1 MPSLKEHISSKGS
14 IAKVCRAKLQCSPL
28 LDPPLQVRQVEDGRQ
43 TIARVV
49 CLSIFLVPNSKSQ
62 IPSQQKE
69 SVFRLG
75 IWDFGLCPW
84 DFILL
89 PMNIGI
95 TVYPTYGG
103 SGIVGSELG
112 KELAARGH
120 TVHFIASALPTRL
133 TELNERV
140 RFHEVE
146 MMSYPLFEHQPYT
159 LALATKM
166 STVAESENLDLL
178 HVHYAVPHSIS
189 AILARES
196 LKPARR
202 LPVITTLH
210 GTDITLVG
218 ADRSY
223 LPITRYGIAQSDGVT
238 AISHYL
244 KRETVETFHFDRI
257 EVIPNFICASDYRRR
272 PDPTLRAQLAP
283 GGEPLLVH
291 VSNFRPVK
299 RPVDCV
305 EILSRVRLRGIAA
318 RLVMVGDGPE
328 RINVEH
334 RARCL
339 KVLDYCS
346 FVGKQPNIV
355 DYLSIADVLLLPS
368 EQESFGL
375 AALEAMACEVPV
387 IASRVGGIPEVV
399 TDGETGCLSEM
410 GDVEKMSEDAALL
423 LKDES
428 LRREM
433 GGRARSSAVSRYSTD
448 LVIPQYVN
456 FYERTLA
463 G

>member
-1 MPSLKEHISSKGS
+1 
-14 IAKVCRAKLQCSPL
+14 
-28 LDPPLQVRQVEDGRQ
+28 
-43 TIARVV
+43 
-49 CLSIFLVPNSKSQ
+49 
-62 IPSQQKE
+62 
-69 SVFRLG
+69 
-75 IWDFGLCPW
+75 
-84 DFILL
+84 
-89 PMNIGI
+89 MNIGI

-112 KELAARGH
+112 KELAERGH

-133 TELNERV
+133 TELSDRV

-166 STVAESENLDLL
+166 ATVAEEENLDLL
-178 HVHYAVPHSIS
+178 HVHYAIPHSIS

-196 LKPARR
+196 LKPQRR

-244 KRETVETFHFDRI
+244 KDATKEIFHFNDI
-257 EVIPNFICASDYRRR
+257 EVIPNFICQTDYQRHPVDELRR
-272 PDPTLRAQLAP
+272 TLAP
-283 GGEPLLVH
+283 GGESLLVH

-299 RPVDCV
+299 RPVDCI
-305 EILSRVRLRGIAA
+305 EIFSRVLQRGIKA
-318 RLVMVGDGPE
+318 RLVMVGDGSE
-328 RINVEH
+328 RTNVEH

-339 KVLDYCS
+339 GISDKCS
-346 FVGKQPNIV
+346 FVGKQPKIV
-355 DYLSIADVLLLPS
+355 DYLSASDVLLLPS

-399 TDGETGCLSEM
+399 EDGETGFLSAV
-410 GDVEKMSEDAALL
+410 GDVDKMAADAARLL
-423 LKDES
+423 TDPD
-428 LRREM
+428 LRMAM
-433 GGRARSSAVSRYSTD
+433 GQRARNSAVSRYRTD
-448 LVIPQYVN
+448 IVIPKYID
-456 FYERTLA
+456 FYQRVLNNK
-463 G
+463 

>member
-1 MPSLKEHISSKGS
+1 
-14 IAKVCRAKLQCSPL
+14 
-28 LDPPLQVRQVEDGRQ
+28 
-43 TIARVV
+43 
-49 CLSIFLVPNSKSQ
+49 
-62 IPSQQKE
+62 
-69 SVFRLG
+69 
-75 IWDFGLCPW
+75 
-84 DFILL
+84 
-89 PMNIGI
+89 MNIGI

-120 TVHFIASALPTRL
+120 TVHFISSALPTRL

-166 STVAESENLDLL
+166 ATVAETENLDLV
-178 HVHYAVPHSIS
+178 HVHYAIPHSIS

-196 LKPARR
+196 LKPHRR

-223 LPITRYGIAQSDGVT
+223 LPITRYGLEQSDGVT

-244 KRETVETFHFDRI
+244 KKATIEAFQFDRI
-257 EVIPNFICASDYRRR
+257 EVIPNFVCPSEYKPKVDC
-272 PDPTLRAQLAP
+272 DLRQALSPNDAP
-283 GGEPLLVH
+283 IMVH

-305 EILSRVRLRGIAA
+305 EILARVLKKTEA
-318 RLVMVGDGPE
+318 RLVMVGDGSE
-328 RINVEH
+328 RTNAAH

-339 KVLDYCS
+339 AISEHCV
-346 FVGKQPNIV
+346 FVGKQPRIV
-355 DYLSIADVLLLPS
+355 DYLCAADILLLPS

-375 AALEAMACEVPV
+375 AALEAMAVEVPV
-387 IASRVGGIPEVV
+387 IASRVGGVPEVV
-399 TDGETGCLSEM
+399 DDGETGFLSAV
-410 GDVEKMSEDAALL
+410 GDVDKMAEDAVRLL
-423 LKDES
+423 TDAKF
-428 LRREM
+428 RREM
-433 GGRARSSAVSRYSTD
+433 GKRARTSAITRYSTD
-448 LVIPQYVN
+448 KIIPRYIE
-456 FYERTLA
+456 FYERVL

>member
-1 MPSLKEHISSKGS
+1 
-14 IAKVCRAKLQCSPL
+14 
-28 LDPPLQVRQVEDGRQ
+28 
-43 TIARVV
+43 
-49 CLSIFLVPNSKSQ
+49 
-62 IPSQQKE
+62 
-69 SVFRLG
+69 
-75 IWDFGLCPW
+75 
-84 DFILL
+84 
-89 PMNIGI
+89 MNIGI

-112 KELAARGH
+112 KELAERGH
-120 TVHFIASALPTRL
+120 TVHFISSALPTRL
-133 TELNERV
+133 TQLSERV

-166 STVAESENLDLL
+166 ADVAETENLDLL
-178 HVHYAVPHSIS
+178 HVHYAIPHSIS

-196 LKPARR
+196 LKPHRT

-238 AISHYL
+238 AVSHYL
-244 KRETVETFHFDRI
+244 KRVTAETFQFEHI
-257 EVIPNFICASDYRRR
+257 AVIPNFICASDYSRKPREE
-272 PDPTLRAQLAP
+272 LRDELSP
-283 GGEPLLVH
+283 NGEPLLVH

-305 EILSRVRLRGIAA
+305 EILARVRGRGVNA
-318 RLVMVGDGPE
+318 RLVMVGDGSE
-328 RINVEH
+328 RSQAEH

-339 KVLDYCS
+339 KVERHCS
-346 FVGKQPNIV
+346 FVGKQPRIT
-355 DYLSIADVLLLPS
+355 DYLSVSDVLLLPS

-375 AALEAMACEVPV
+375 AALEALACEVPV

-399 TDGETGCLSEM
+399 DDGSTGCLAEV
-410 GDVEKMSEDAALL
+410 GDLEKMSDCAARLL
-423 LKDES
+423 SDER

-433 GGRARSSAVSRYSTD
+433 GRRARESAVGRYSTD
-448 LVIPQYVN
+448 LVIPQYIE
-456 FYERTLA
+456 FYERVVAAAKENPTK
-463 G
+463 

>member
-1 MPSLKEHISSKGS
+1 
-14 IAKVCRAKLQCSPL
+14 
-28 LDPPLQVRQVEDGRQ
+28 
-43 TIARVV
+43 
-49 CLSIFLVPNSKSQ
+49 
-62 IPSQQKE
+62 
-69 SVFRLG
+69 
-75 IWDFGLCPW
+75 
-84 DFILL
+84 
-89 PMNIGI
+89 MNIGI

-166 STVAESENLDLL
+166 ATVAQEENLDLL
-178 HVHYAVPHSIS
+178 HVHYAIPHSIS

-196 LKPARR
+196 LKPQRR

-223 LPITRYGIAQSDGVT
+223 LPITRYGIVQSDGVT

-244 KRETVETFHFDRI
+244 KEATEEIFQFEEIT
-257 EVIPNFICASDYRRR
+257 VIPNFVCQTDYQRL
-272 PDPTLRAQLAP
+272 PDSSLRQSLAP
-283 GGEPLLVH
+283 ENEPLLVH

-305 EILSRVRLRGIAA
+305 EILARVLQRGIKT
-318 RLVMVGDGPE
+318 RLVMVGDGSE
-328 RINVEH
+328 RTNVEH

-339 KVLDYCS
+339 GIFEQCS
-346 FVGKQPNIV
+346 FVGKQPRIV
-355 DYLSIADVLLLPS
+355 DYLSVSDVLLLPS

-399 TDGETGCLSEM
+399 TDGETGFLSDV
-410 GDVEKMSEDAALL
+410 GDVEKMAADAANLL
-423 LKDES
+423 ANEK
-428 LRREM
+428 LRTEM
-433 GGRARSSAVSRYSTD
+433 GKRARESAISRYRTD
-448 LVIPQYVN
+448 VVIPQYIS
-456 FYERTLA
+456 FYDQVLA
-463 G
+463 KNAK

>member
-1 MPSLKEHISSKGS
+1 
-14 IAKVCRAKLQCSPL
+14 
-28 LDPPLQVRQVEDGRQ
+28 
-43 TIARVV
+43 
-49 CLSIFLVPNSKSQ
+49 
-62 IPSQQKE
+62 
-69 SVFRLG
+69 
-75 IWDFGLCPW
+75 
-84 DFILL
+84 
-89 PMNIGI
+89 MNIGI

-112 KELAARGH
+112 KELAKRGH
-120 TVHFIASALPTRL
+120 TVHFISSSLPTRL

-140 RFHEVE
+140 HFHEVE

-178 HVHYAVPHSIS
+178 HVHYAIPHSIS

-196 LKPARR
+196 LKPKRY

-223 LPITRYGIAQSDGVT
+223 LPITRYGIVQSDGVT

-244 KRETVETFHFDRI
+244 KQATKEIFDFDDI
-257 EVIPNFICASDYRRR
+257 QVIPNFVCELEYARH
-272 PDPTLRAQLAP
+272 PVAELRSSLSPQ
-283 GGEPLLVH
+283 GEPLLVH

-305 EILSRVRLRGIAA
+305 EILARVAKKGVST
-318 RLVMVGDGPE
+318 RLVMVGYGSE
-328 RINVEH
+328 RPNVEH

-339 KVLDYCS
+339 GVFDKCV
-346 FVGKQPNIV
+346 FVGKQPKIV
-355 DYLSIADVLLLPS
+355 DYLSAADVLLLPS

-387 IASRVGGIPEVV
+387 IASRVGGVPEVV
-399 TDGETGCLSEM
+399 TDGETGFLSEV
-410 GDVEKMSEDAALL
+410 GDVDKMAEDAARLL
-423 LKDES
+423 TDAE

-433 GGRARSSAVSRYSTD
+433 GKRARESALSRYRTD
-448 LVIPQYVN
+448 IVIPRYID
-456 FYERTLA
+456 FYERVIRKTSGA
-463 G
+463 V

>member
-1 MPSLKEHISSKGS
+1 
-14 IAKVCRAKLQCSPL
+14 
-28 LDPPLQVRQVEDGRQ
+28 
-43 TIARVV
+43 
-49 CLSIFLVPNSKSQ
+49 
-62 IPSQQKE
+62 
-69 SVFRLG
+69 
-75 IWDFGLCPW
+75 
-84 DFILL
+84 
-89 PMNIGI
+89 MNIGI

-120 TVHFIASALPTRL
+120 TVHFISSSLPTRL

-166 STVAESENLDLL
+166 ATVAETESLDLL
-178 HVHYAVPHSIS
+178 HVHYAIPHSIS
-189 AILARES
+189 GILARES
-196 LKPARR
+196 LKPKRY

-223 LPITRYGIAQSDGVT
+223 LPITRYGIVQSDGVT

-244 KRETVETFHFDRI
+244 KEATREIFQFDDI
-257 EVIPNFICASDYRRR
+257 EVIPNFICQHDYARH
-272 PDPTLRAQLAP
+272 PVDKLRASLAP
-283 GGEPLLVH
+283 EGQPLLVH

-305 EILSRVRLRGIAA
+305 EILSRVLQKEINTRM
-318 RLVMVGDGPE
+318 VMVGDGSE
-328 RINVEH
+328 RTNVEH

-339 KVLDYCS
+339 GVFDKCV

-355 DYLSIADVLLLPS
+355 DYLSAADVLLLPS

-387 IASRVGGIPEVV
+387 IASRVGGIPEVI
-399 TDGETGCLSEM
+399 TDGETGFLSEV
-410 GDVEKMSEDAALL
+410 GDVTKMAEDAARLL
-423 LKDES
+423 TDPT
-428 LRREM
+428 LRRAM
-433 GGRARSSAVSRYSTD
+433 GKRARESAVTRYRTD
-448 LVIPQYVN
+448 IVIPRYIEY
-456 FYERTLA
+456 YERVLKNTHGA
-463 G
+463 T

>member
-1 MPSLKEHISSKGS
+1 
-14 IAKVCRAKLQCSPL
+14 
-28 LDPPLQVRQVEDGRQ
+28 
-43 TIARVV
+43 
-49 CLSIFLVPNSKSQ
+49 
-62 IPSQQKE
+62 
-69 SVFRLG
+69 
-75 IWDFGLCPW
+75 
-84 DFILL
+84 
-89 PMNIGI
+89 MNIGI

-112 KELAARGH
+112 KELAERGH

-166 STVAESENLDLL
+166 ATVAQEENLDLL
-178 HVHYAVPHSIS
+178 HVHYAIPHSIS

-196 LKPARR
+196 LKPQRR

-223 LPITRYGIAQSDGVT
+223 LPITRYGIIQSDGVT
-238 AISHYL
+238 AISNYL
-244 KRETVETFHFDRI
+244 KEATHEIFHVDDI
-257 EVIPNFICASDYRRR
+257 TVIPNFVCQSEYQRR
-272 PDPTLRAQLAP
+272 PVETLRASLSP
-283 GGEPLLVH
+283 NGEPLLTH

-299 RPVDCV
+299 RPIDCV
-305 EILSRVRLRGIAA
+305 EILSRVLKKGHKA
-318 RLVMVGDGPE
+318 RLVMVGDGSE
-328 RINVEH
+328 RTNAEH

-339 KVLDYCS
+339 GVFEQCS
-346 FVGKQPNIV
+346 FVGKQPRIV
-355 DYLSIADVLLLPS
+355 DYLSVADVLLLPS

-387 IASRVGGIPEVV
+387 VASRVGGIPEVV
-399 TDGETGCLSEM
+399 TDGETGFLSEV
-410 GDVEKMSEDAALL
+410 GDIEKMASDISRLVRDED
-423 LKDES
+423 

-433 GGRARSSAVSRYSTD
+433 GRRARQSAIDRYRTD
-448 LVIPQYVN
+448 VVIPRYID
-456 FYERTLA
+456 FYEKVIARA
-463 G
+463 AD

>member
-1 MPSLKEHISSKGS
+1 
-14 IAKVCRAKLQCSPL
+14 
-28 LDPPLQVRQVEDGRQ
+28 
-43 TIARVV
+43 
-49 CLSIFLVPNSKSQ
+49 
-62 IPSQQKE
+62 
-69 SVFRLG
+69 
-75 IWDFGLCPW
+75 
-84 DFILL
+84 
-89 PMNIGI
+89 MNIGI

-112 KELAARGH
+112 KELAERGH

-140 RFHEVE
+140 QFHEVE

-166 STVAESENLDLL
+166 ATVAQEENLDLL
-178 HVHYAVPHSIS
+178 HVHYAIPHSIS

-196 LKPARR
+196 LKPRRR

-223 LPITRYGIAQSDGVT
+223 LPITRYGIVQSDGVT

-244 KRETVETFHFDRI
+244 KEATREIFHVDDI
-257 EVIPNFICASDYRRR
+257 TVIPNFVCQSEYQRR
-272 PDPTLRAQLAP
+272 PVEALHASLSPNQELLLA
-283 GGEPLLVH
+283 H

-299 RPVDCV
+299 RPVDCI
-305 EILSRVRLRGIAA
+305 EILAEVLKKGIKA
-318 RLVMVGDGPE
+318 RLVMVGDGSE
-328 RINVEH
+328 RTNAEH

-339 KVLDYCS
+339 GVFDHCS
-346 FVGKQPNIV
+346 FVGKQPRIV
-355 DYLSIADVLLLPS
+355 DYLSVADVLLLPS

-387 IASRVGGIPEVV
+387 IASKVGGIAEVV
-399 TDGETGCLSEM
+399 SDGETGFLSEV
-410 GDVEKMSEDAALL
+410 GNIEKMSTDAARLL
-423 LKDES
+423 SDEE

-433 GGRARSSAVSRYSTD
+433 GRRARESAIERYRTD
-448 LVIPQYVN
+448 VVIPQYID
-456 FYERTLA
+456 FYEKVIA
-463 G
+463 KASA

>member
-1 MPSLKEHISSKGS
+1 
-14 IAKVCRAKLQCSPL
+14 
-28 LDPPLQVRQVEDGRQ
+28 
-43 TIARVV
+43 
-49 CLSIFLVPNSKSQ
+49 
-62 IPSQQKE
+62 
-69 SVFRLG
+69 
-75 IWDFGLCPW
+75 
-84 DFILL
+84 
-89 PMNIGI
+89 MNIGI

-112 KELAARGH
+112 KELAERGH
-120 TVHFIASALPTRL
+120 TVHFISSSLPTRL

-166 STVAESENLDLL
+166 ATVAETENLDLL
-178 HVHYAVPHSIS
+178 HVHYAIPHSIS

-196 LKPARR
+196 LKPKRR

-223 LPITRYGIAQSDGVT
+223 LPITRYGIVQSDGVT

-244 KRETVETFHFDRI
+244 KNATKEIFQFDDI
-257 EVIPNFICASDYRRR
+257 EVIPNFVCQSDYARH
-272 PDPTLRAQLAP
+272 PVDDLRAALSPA
-283 GGEPLLVH
+283 GEPLLVH

-305 EILSRVRLRGIAA
+305 EILARVLAKGVAA
-318 RLVMVGDGPE
+318 RLIMVGDGSE
-328 RINVEH
+328 RTNVEH

-339 KVLDYCS
+339 KVYDHCV
-346 FVGKQPNIV
+346 FVGKQPKIV
-355 DYLSIADVLLLPS
+355 DYLSAADVLLLPS

-387 IASRVGGIPEVV
+387 IASRVGGVPEVV
-399 TDGETGCLSEM
+399 EDGQTGFLSEV
-410 GDVEKMSEDAALL
+410 GDVAKMANDATKLL
-423 LKDES
+423 AEPE

-433 GGRARSSAVSRYSTD
+433 GQRARESAISRYRTD
-448 LVIPQYVN
+448 IVIPRYIE
-456 FYERTLA
+456 FYERVLA
-463 G
+463 K

>member
-1 MPSLKEHISSKGS
+1 
-14 IAKVCRAKLQCSPL
+14 
-28 LDPPLQVRQVEDGRQ
+28 
-43 TIARVV
+43 
-49 CLSIFLVPNSKSQ
+49 
-62 IPSQQKE
+62 
-69 SVFRLG
+69 
-75 IWDFGLCPW
+75 
-84 DFILL
+84 
-89 PMNIGI
+89 MNIGI

-120 TVHFIASALPTRL
+120 TVHFISSALPTRL

-166 STVAESENLDLL
+166 SKVAETENLDLL
-178 HVHYAVPHSIS
+178 HVHYAIPHSIS

-196 LKPARR
+196 LRPNRY
-202 LPVITTLH
+202 LPVVTTLH

-223 LPITRYGIAQSDGVT
+223 LPITRYGIVQSDGVT

-244 KRETVETFHFDRI
+244 KNATKEIFKFDDI
-257 EVIPNFICASDYRRR
+257 TVIPNFVCQTDYSRR
-272 PDPTLRAQLAP
+272 PRTELHNRLAAANDS
-283 GGEPLLVH
+283 LLVH

-305 EILSRVRLRGIAA
+305 EILARVLKRGLLA

-328 RINVEH
+328 RTNAEH

-339 KVLDYCS
+339 GIYDKCS

-355 DYLSIADVLLLPS
+355 DYVSGSDVLLLPS

-387 IASRVGGIPEVV
+387 IASRVGGLPEVV
-399 TDGETGCLSEM
+399 DDGETGYLSEV
-410 GDVEKMSEDAALL
+410 GDVEKMGADAARLVADR
-423 LKDES
+423 K
-428 LRREM
+428 LRDEM
-433 GGRARSSAVSRYSTD
+433 GRRAREAAVSRYRTD
-448 LVIPQYVN
+448 IVIPQYIN
-456 FYERTLA
+456 FYEQVLSKTPQE
-463 G
+463 

>member
-1 MPSLKEHISSKGS
+1 
-14 IAKVCRAKLQCSPL
+14 
-28 LDPPLQVRQVEDGRQ
+28 
-43 TIARVV
+43 
-49 CLSIFLVPNSKSQ
+49 
-62 IPSQQKE
+62 
-69 SVFRLG
+69 
-75 IWDFGLCPW
+75 
-84 DFILL
+84 
-89 PMNIGI
+89 MNIGI

-112 KELAARGH
+112 KELAERGH
-120 TVHFIASALPTRL
+120 TVHFISSSLPTRL

-166 STVAESENLDLL
+166 ATVAETENLDLL
-178 HVHYAVPHSIS
+178 HVHYAIPHSIS

-196 LKPARR
+196 LKPKRY

-223 LPITRYGIAQSDGVT
+223 LPITRYGIVQSDGVT

-244 KRETVETFHFDRI
+244 KEATREIFHFDEI
-257 EVIPNFICASDYRRR
+257 EVIPNFVCQSEYARH
-272 PDPTLRAQLAP
+272 PVEELRSSLAP
-283 GGEPLLVH
+283 EGEPLLVH

-305 EILSRVRLRGIAA
+305 EILARVLQKGIKA
-318 RLVMVGDGPE
+318 RLAMVGDGSE
-328 RINVEH
+328 RPNVEH

-339 KVLDYCS
+339 GVYDKCV
-346 FVGKQPNIV
+346 FVGKQPKIV
-355 DYLSIADVLLLPS
+355 DYLSAADVLLLPS

-387 IASRVGGIPEVV
+387 VASRVGGVPEVV
-399 TDGETGCLSEM
+399 TDNETGFLSEVGDVDKMAEDAARLLADSKLRSEM
-410 GDVEKMSEDAALL
+410 GK
-423 LKDES
+423 
-428 LRREM
+428 
-433 GGRARSSAVSRYSTD
+433 RARESAVARYRTD
-448 LVIPQYVN
+448 IVIPRYIK
-456 FYERTLA
+456 FYERVLA
-463 G
+463 KTSGAVR

>member
-1 MPSLKEHISSKGS
+1 
-14 IAKVCRAKLQCSPL
+14 
-28 LDPPLQVRQVEDGRQ
+28 
-43 TIARVV
+43 
-49 CLSIFLVPNSKSQ
+49 
-62 IPSQQKE
+62 
-69 SVFRLG
+69 
-75 IWDFGLCPW
+75 
-84 DFILL
+84 
-89 PMNIGI
+89 MNIGI

-112 KELAARGH
+112 KELAERGH

-133 TELNERV
+133 TQLNDRV

-166 STVAESENLDLL
+166 ATVAKEENLDLL
-178 HVHYAVPHSIS
+178 HVHYAIPHSIS

-196 LKPARR
+196 LKPERR

-223 LPITRYGIAQSDGVT
+223 LPITRYGISQSDGVT

-244 KRETVETFHFDRI
+244 KDATKEIFQFDKI
-257 EVIPNFICASDYRRR
+257 QVIPNFICQTDYKRHAV
-272 PDPTLRAQLAP
+272 DELRGTLAP
-283 GGEPLLVH
+283 AKEPLLVH

-305 EILSRVRLRGIAA
+305 EILSHVLKKGIST
-318 RLVMVGDGPE
+318 RLVMVGDGSE
-328 RINVEH
+328 RTNVEH

-339 KVLDYCS
+339 GISDKCS
-346 FVGKQPNIV
+346 FVGKQPKIV
-355 DYLSIADVLLLPS
+355 DYLSASDVLLLPS

-399 TDGETGCLSEM
+399 DDGETGFLSDVGDVYKMADDAARLLVDPVLRAEM
-410 GDVEKMSEDAALL
+410 G
-423 LKDES
+423 
-428 LRREM
+428 R
-433 GGRARSSAVSRYSTD
+433 RARDSAISRYRTD
-448 LVIPQYVN
+448 IVIPQYID
-456 FYERTLA
+456 FYHQVLNKDSEELR
-463 G
+463 

>member
-1 MPSLKEHISSKGS
+1 
-14 IAKVCRAKLQCSPL
+14 
-28 LDPPLQVRQVEDGRQ
+28 
-43 TIARVV
+43 
-49 CLSIFLVPNSKSQ
+49 
-62 IPSQQKE
+62 
-69 SVFRLG
+69 
-75 IWDFGLCPW
+75 
-84 DFILL
+84 
-89 PMNIGI
+89 MNIGI

-120 TVHFIASALPTRL
+120 TVHFISSSLPTRL

-166 STVAESENLDLL
+166 ATVAETENLDLL
-178 HVHYAVPHSIS
+178 HVHYAIPHSIS

-196 LKPARR
+196 LKPKRY

-223 LPITRYGIAQSDGVT
+223 LPITRYGIVQSDGVT

-244 KRETVETFHFDRI
+244 KEATKEIFHFDDI
-257 EVIPNFICASDYRRR
+257 EVIPNFICQTDYARH
-272 PDPTLRAQLAP
+272 PVDELRASLAAQD
-283 GGEPLLVH
+283 EPLLVH

-305 EILSRVRLRGIAA
+305 EILARVFEKGVNT
-318 RLVMVGDGPE
+318 RLVMVGDGSE
-328 RINVEH
+328 RTNVEH

-339 KVLDYCS
+339 DVYDKCV
-346 FVGKQPNIV
+346 FVGKQPKIV
-355 DYLSIADVLLLPS
+355 DYLSAADVLLLPS

-399 TDGETGCLSEM
+399 TDGETGFLSEV
-410 GDVEKMSEDAALL
+410 GDVEKMAADAARLL
-423 LKDES
+423 SDTT

-433 GGRARSSAVSRYSTD
+433 GKRARESAVSRYRTD
-448 LVIPQYVN
+448 LVIPKYLS
-456 FYERTLA
+456 FYEQVISRKPKNPC
-463 G
+463 

>member
-1 MPSLKEHISSKGS
+1 
-14 IAKVCRAKLQCSPL
+14 
-28 LDPPLQVRQVEDGRQ
+28 
-43 TIARVV
+43 
-49 CLSIFLVPNSKSQ
+49 
-62 IPSQQKE
+62 
-69 SVFRLG
+69 
-75 IWDFGLCPW
+75 
-84 DFILL
+84 
-89 PMNIGI
+89 MNIGI

-120 TVHFIASALPTRL
+120 TVHFISSALPTRL

-166 STVAESENLDLL
+166 ATVAETENLDLL
-178 HVHYAVPHSIS
+178 HVHYAIPHSIS

-196 LKPARR
+196 LKPKRR

-223 LPITRYGIAQSDGVT
+223 LPITRYGIVQSDGVT

-244 KRETVETFHFDRI
+244 KAATKEIFQFDDI
-257 EVIPNFICASDYRRR
+257 EVIPNFVCQSEYARHPVED
-272 PDPTLRAQLAP
+272 LRSALSPA
-283 GGEPLLVH
+283 GEPLLVH

-305 EILSRVRLRGIAA
+305 EILARVLAKGIKA
-318 RLVMVGDGPE
+318 RLVMVGDGSE
-328 RINVEH
+328 RTNVEH

-339 KVLDYCS
+339 KVFDNCI
-346 FVGKQPNIV
+346 FVGKQPKIV
-355 DYLSIADVLLLPS
+355 DYLSAADVLLLPS

-387 IASRVGGIPEVV
+387 IASRVGGVPEVV
-399 TDGETGCLSEM
+399 EDGETGFLSEV
-410 GDVEKMSEDAALL
+410 GDVEKMANDAGKLL
-423 LKDES
+423 ADPE
-428 LRREM
+428 LRSKM
-433 GGRARSSAVSRYSTD
+433 GQRARESALSRYRTD
-448 LVIPQYVN
+448 LVIPRYIE
-456 FYERTLA
+456 FYERVLA
-463 G
+463 KGV

>member
-1 MPSLKEHISSKGS
+1 
-14 IAKVCRAKLQCSPL
+14 
-28 LDPPLQVRQVEDGRQ
+28 
-43 TIARVV
+43 
-49 CLSIFLVPNSKSQ
+49 
-62 IPSQQKE
+62 
-69 SVFRLG
+69 
-75 IWDFGLCPW
+75 
-84 DFILL
+84 
-89 PMNIGI
+89 MNIGI

-120 TVHFIASALPTRL
+120 TVHFISSALPTRL
-133 TELNERV
+133 VELSERV

-166 STVAESENLDLL
+166 ADVAETEDLDLL
-178 HVHYAVPHSIS
+178 HVHYAIPHSIS

-196 LKPARR
+196 LKPRR
-202 LPVITTLH
+202 TLPVVTTLH

-238 AISHYL
+238 AVSHYL
-244 KRETVETFHFDRI
+244 KRATAEAFQFDHI
-257 EVIPNFICASDYRRR
+257 AVIPNFICASDYRRR
-272 PDPTLRAQLAP
+272 PVPELRRELAP

-305 EILSRVRLRGIAA
+305 EILKRVRERGVGA
-318 RLVMVGDGPE
+318 RLVMVGDGSE
-328 RINVEH
+328 RLHAEH

-339 KVLDYCS
+339 GVERFCT
-346 FVGKQPNIV
+346 FVGKQPRIV
-355 DYLSIADVLLLPS
+355 DYLSAADVLLLPS

-387 IASRVGGIPEVV
+387 VASRVGGLPEVV
-399 TDGETGCLSEM
+399 TDGETGCLAEV
-410 GDVEKMSEDAALL
+410 GDVEKMGADAARLL
-423 LKDES
+423 ADEDW
-428 LRREM
+428 RRATGE
-433 GGRARSSAVSRYSTD
+433 RARRSAVERYSTD
-448 LVIPQYVN
+448 LVIPQYIE
-456 FYERTLA
+456 FYERVVA
-463 G
+463 ASQA

>member
-1 MPSLKEHISSKGS
+1 
-14 IAKVCRAKLQCSPL
+14 
-28 LDPPLQVRQVEDGRQ
+28 
-43 TIARVV
+43 
-49 CLSIFLVPNSKSQ
+49 
-62 IPSQQKE
+62 
-69 SVFRLG
+69 
-75 IWDFGLCPW
+75 
-84 DFILL
+84 
-89 PMNIGI
+89 MNIGI

-112 KELAARGH
+112 KELAERGH
-120 TVHFIASALPTRL
+120 TVHFISSALPTRL
-133 TELNERV
+133 TQLSERV

-166 STVAESENLDLL
+166 ADVAETENLDLL
-178 HVHYAVPHSIS
+178 HVHYAIPHSIS

-196 LKPARR
+196 LKPHRA

-238 AISHYL
+238 AVSNYL
-244 KRETVETFHFDRI
+244 KRATSELFQFDHI
-257 EVIPNFICASDYRRR
+257 AVIPNFICATDYQRR
-272 PDPTLRAQLAP
+272 PRAELRAELAP
-283 GGEPLLVH
+283 AGEPLLVH

-305 EILSRVRLRGIAA
+305 EILARVREKGIDG
-318 RLVMVGDGPE
+318 RLVMVGDGSE
-328 RINVEH
+328 RPRAEH

-339 KVLDYCS
+339 NVERYCS
-346 FVGKQPNIV
+346 FVGKQPRIV
-355 DYLSIADVLLLPS
+355 DYLSASDVLLLPS

-387 IASRVGGIPEVV
+387 IASRVGGLPEVV
-399 TDGETGCLSEM
+399 DDGTTGCLAEV
-410 GDVEKMSEDAALL
+410 GDIEKMSACAARLL
-423 LKDES
+423 ASKD

-433 GGRARSSAVSRYSTD
+433 GRRARESAVSRYSTD
-448 LVIPQYVN
+448 LVIPQYIE
-456 FYERTLA
+456 FYERVIAASKEVAA

>member
-1 MPSLKEHISSKGS
+1 
-14 IAKVCRAKLQCSPL
+14 
-28 LDPPLQVRQVEDGRQ
+28 
-43 TIARVV
+43 
-49 CLSIFLVPNSKSQ
+49 
-62 IPSQQKE
+62 
-69 SVFRLG
+69 
-75 IWDFGLCPW
+75 
-84 DFILL
+84 
-89 PMNIGI
+89 MNIGI

-120 TVHFIASALPTRL
+120 NVHFISSALPTRL

-140 RFHEVE
+140 HFHEVE

-166 STVAESENLDLL
+166 ATVAENESLDLL
-178 HVHYAVPHSIS
+178 HVHYAIPHSIS

-196 LKPARR
+196 IKSHRR

-223 LPITRYGIAQSDGVT
+223 LPITKYGLEQSDGVT
-238 AISHYL
+238 AISNYL
-244 KRETVETFHFDRI
+244 KQSTIEHFGFDRI
-257 EVIPNFICASDYRRR
+257 EVIPNFVCPEDYKPKIDCELREAMS
-272 PDPTLRAQLAP
+272 PDGAP
-283 GGEPLLVH
+283 VLVH

-305 EILSRVRLRGIAA
+305 EILARVLKKTKA
-318 RLVMVGDGPE
+318 RLVMVGDGSE
-328 RINVEH
+328 RTNCIH
-334 RARCL
+334 RAKCL
-339 KVLDYCS
+339 GVSDYCQ

-355 DYLSIADVLLLPS
+355 DYLCASDVLLLPS

-375 AALEAMACEVPV
+375 AALEAMAVQVPV

-399 TDGETGCLSEM
+399 EDGETGFLSPV
-410 GDVEKMSEDAALL
+410 GDVDKMADDVARLL
-423 LKDES
+423 IDPK

-433 GGRARSSAVSRYSTD
+433 GKRARALAIERYSTHKI
-448 LVIPQYVN
+448 IPQYIE
-456 FYERTLA
+456 FYERILSA
-463 G
+463 K